1 MMQEFT
7 DIFLMLLLVASA
19 LAVLYV
25 RNLFVAT
32 MLLGALSFIMALLFV
47 TLDAVDVAFT
57 EAAVGAGIS
66 TVLYLGTLALVG
78 SQEKVSLKKSALPL
92 FLSLAVGGVLVYAT
106 LDDRMPI
113 IGSAETPVQT
123 SKLTDRFINK
133 SGQEIGIPNIVT
145 SVLASYRGFD
155 TFGEVTVVFTAG
167 IGVLIILG
175 QRRRR
180 KEDEL
185 EDGSDADAET
195 VSENEQNADDGTGV
209 ESKEQLGSPHDL
221 VPHVVSKL
229 LIPFILIFALYVQF
243 HGDFG
248 PGGGFQAGVMMA
260 AGFILY
266 SLIFGLHLTK
276 KILSTRAVEYLIVA
290 GVLLYGGVGVVSM
303 LNGGNFLDYN
313 VLSSDPVA
321 GQHLGILL
329 VELGVGITVTAAM
342 LAIFYGFA
350 GRAEG
355 RGEDV
360 N

>member
-1 MMQEFT
+1 MEEFT
-7 DIFLMLLLVASA
+7 DIFLMLLLVAGS

-32 MLLGALSFIMALLFV
+32 MLLSAVSFLMALLFV

-78 SQEKVSLKKSALPL
+78 STERPRAKLSVIPLLLAL
-92 FLSLAVGGVLVYAT
+92 SIGGSLVYAT
-106 LDDRMPI
+106 FEIPA
-113 IGSAETPVQT
+113 IGAPDTPVQL
-123 SKLTDRFINK
+123 SNLTQRFVEV
-133 SGQEIGIPNIVT
+133 SPVEIGIPNMVT

-155 TFGEVTVVFTAG
+155 TFGETTVVFTAA
-167 IGVLIILG
+167 IGVLLILS
-175 QRRRR
+175 QKHVRRRE
-180 KEDEL
+180 EDE
-185 EDGSDADAET
+185 E
-195 VSENEQNADDGTGV
+195 EQNGLKPATQSHGQV
-209 ESKEQLGSPHDL
+209 GSPHDL
-221 VPHVVSKL
+221 IPHVVSKV
-229 LIPFILIFALYVQF
+229 LIPFIFLFAFYVQF

-248 PGGGFQAGVMMA
+248 PGGGFQAGVIMA

-266 SLIFGLHLTK
+266 SLIFGLHITK
-276 KILSTRAVEYLIVA
+276 KILPLKVVELFLA
-290 GVLLYGGVGVVSM
+290 FGVLLYGGVGVVSM
-303 LNGGNFLDYN
+303 IKGGNFLDYN
-313 VLSSDPVA
+313 VLSADPVA

-350 GRAEG
+350 GRAQG
-355 RGEDV
+355 RGKDV

>member
-1 MMQEFT
+1 MSEFI
-7 DIFLMLLLVASA
+7 DIFLMFLLVAGA

-32 MLLGALSFIMALLFV
+32 MLLGAVSFIMALIFV

-78 SQEKVSLKKSALPL
+78 SKEKESAKRTVVPL
-92 FLSLAVGGVLVYAT
+92 LLSLAVGGILFYAT

-113 IGSAETPVQT
+113 VGAADTPVQT
-123 SKLTDRFINK
+123 SPVTDRYVNK
-133 SGQEIGIPNIVT
+133 SGEEIDVPNIVT

-155 TFGEVTVVFTAG
+155 TFGEVTVIFTAG
-167 IGVLIILG
+167 IGVLLILS
-175 QRRRR
+175 QLRRR
-180 KEDEL
+180 EEQDGEQTSETATAEQL
-185 EDGSDADAET
+185 E
-195 VSENEQNADDGTGV
+195 
-209 ESKEQLGSPHDL
+209 KLGSPHDL

-229 LIPFILIFALYVQF
+229 LIPFILLFAFYVQF

-248 PGGGFQAGVMMA
+248 PGGGFQAGVILA
-260 AGFILY
+260 AGFVLY

-276 KILSTRAVEYLIVA
+276 KIISKRVVEYLIAA

-303 LNGGNFLDYN
+303 MNGGNFLDYN
-313 VLSSDPVA
+313 VLRSDPVA

-355 RGEDV
+355 RGKDI

>member
-1 MMQEFT
+1 MGEFI
-7 DIFLMLLLVASA
+7 DIFLMLLLLAGA

-32 MLLGALSFIMALLFV
+32 MLLGAVSFIMALIFV

-78 SQEKVSLKKSALPL
+78 SKEKESAERTAVPL
-92 FLSLAVGGVLVYAT
+92 LLSLAVGGILFYAT

-113 IGSAETPVQT
+113 VGAADTPVQT
-123 SKLTDRFINK
+123 SPVTDRYVNK
-133 SGQEIGIPNIVT
+133 SVEEIAVPNMVT
-145 SVLASYRGFD
+145 SVLASYRGYD
-155 TFGEVTVVFTAG
+155 TFGEVTVIFTAG
-167 IGVLIILG
+167 IGVLLILS

-180 KEDEL
+180 KEDEEETTSPSSSQAP
-185 EDGSDADAET
+185 EDS
-195 VSENEQNADDGTGV
+195 Q
-209 ESKEQLGSPHDL
+209 GSPHDL

-229 LIPFILIFALYVQF
+229 LIPFIMLFAFYVQF

-248 PGGGFQAGVMMA
+248 PGGGFQAGVILA
-260 AGFILY
+260 AGFVLY
-266 SLIFGLHLTK
+266 SLIFGLHFTK
-276 KILSTRAVEYLIVA
+276 MILSKRIVEYLIAA

-303 LNGGNFLDYN
+303 INGGNFLDYN
-313 VLSSDPVA
+313 VLGSDPVA

-355 RGEDV
+355 RGKDI

>member
-1 MMQEFT
+1 MEEFT
-7 DIFLMLLLVASA
+7 DIFLMLLLVAGA
-19 LAVLYV
+19 LSVLYV

-32 MLLGALSFIMALLFV
+32 MLLGAVSFIMALIFV

-78 SQEKVSLKKSALPL
+78 SHEKASARKSVVPL
-92 FLSLAVGGVLVYAT
+92 LLSLVVGGALIYAT
-106 LDDRMPI
+106 LDDKMPVV
-113 IGSAETPVQT
+113 GAADTPAQT
-123 SKLTDRFINK
+123 SKVADRYINK
-133 SGQEIGIPNIVT
+133 SGDEIGVPNIVT

-155 TFGEVTVVFTAG
+155 TFGEVVVIFTAG
-167 IGVLIILG
+167 IGVLLILS
-175 QRRRR
+175 QMRLR
-180 KEDEL
+180 KEEK
-185 EDGSDADAET
+185 EDVSDIPTSETPAEKPD
-195 VSENEQNADDGTGV
+195 Q
-209 ESKEQLGSPHDL
+209 QGSPHDL

-229 LIPFILIFALYVQF
+229 LIPFIMLFAFYVQF

-248 PGGGFQAGVMMA
+248 PGGGFQAGVILA

-266 SLIFGLHLTK
+266 SLVFGLHFTQQ
-276 KILSTRAVEYLIVA
+276 ILSKRVVEYLLVA
-290 GVLLYGGVGVVSM
+290 GVLLYGGVGIVSM
-303 LNGGNFLDYN
+303 INGGTFLDYN
-313 VLSSDPVA
+313 VLSADPVA

-350 GRAEG
+350 GRADG

-360 N
+360 NPE